1 MSEMRSSLDHGER
14 MSKDKLKITK
24 GMYKSN
30 PFRKG
35 SKWRIKSP
43 GRSIGSEISFPEEG
57 EERNHDDHRKIQ
69 MIQGE
74 DSKQVTKEKSIF
86 QIE

>member
-24 GMYKSN
+24 GMYESN
-30 PFRKG
+30 PRKDR
-35 SKWRIKSP
+35 KWRIKSP
-43 GRSIGSEISFPEEG
+43 GRGIGSEISFPEEG

-69 MIQGE
+69 MIPGE